1 MKKSLLSLGI
11 GIAMAVVSFT
21 PLRVHAEGAPSGKME
36 KKETPRA
43 LTMAGKKAGV
53 MHATGSVVRVEG
65 ENVEVKLPKETS
77 TFMTDTGTKVMKGG
91 KAVGMDEVK
100 AGERVRVIYE
110 SAEGKMHAKEI
121 HILPAKAK
129 GHAGEHHKGA
139 EKK

>member
-1 MKKSLLSLGI
+1 MKRSLLSIGI
-11 GIAMAVVSFT
+11 GVAVAVVSLI
-21 PLRVHAEGAPSGKME
+21 PLRAHAQGAPAP
-36 KKETPRA
+36 KKETPKA
-43 LTMAGKKAGV
+43 LTMAGKKAGE
-53 MHATGSVVRVEG
+53 MHATGTVVSVEG
-65 ENVEVKLPKETS
+65 ENLKVKLPKEES
-77 TFMTDTGTKVMKGG
+77 TFMTAGAKVVKSG
-91 KAVGMDEVK
+91 KEVGMDAVK

>member
-1 MKKSLLSLGI
+1 MKKSLLSIGI
-11 GIAMAVVSFT
+11 GVTVAVVSFT
-21 PLRVHAEGAPSGKME
+21 PQRVHAEVKPE
-36 KKETPRA
+36 KKETPKS
-43 LTMAGKKAGV
+43 LTMAAKKAGV
-53 MHATGSVVRVEG
+53 MHATGAVVKVEG

-121 HILPAKAK
+121 HILPPKAK
-129 GHAGEHHKGA
+129 GHSGEHHKGA

>member
-1 MKKSLLSLGI
+1 MKKLLLSLGV
-11 GIAMAVVSFT
+11 GVAVAVVSFT
-21 PLRVHAEGAPSGKME
+21 PLRVHAQGAPAP

-53 MHATGSVVRVEG
+53 MHATGSVVNVGEG
-65 ENVEVKLPKETS
+65 NVEVKLPKETS
-77 TFMTDTGTKVMKGG
+77 TFVTDTGTKVMKGG

-129 GHAGEHHKGA
+129 GHAGDHHKGA